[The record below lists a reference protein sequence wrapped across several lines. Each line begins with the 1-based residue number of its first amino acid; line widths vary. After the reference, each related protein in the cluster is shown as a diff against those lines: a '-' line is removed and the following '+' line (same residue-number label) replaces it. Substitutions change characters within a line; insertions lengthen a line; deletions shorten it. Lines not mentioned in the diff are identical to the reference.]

1 MDYNLFIRH
10 SMGVEN
16 RKDSAVFEE
25 RTLDAYRK
33 AFEARYEGSR
43 IPLQLGFHFVEMN
56 GGAYWRAL
64 DRFLTETCSKPDVAC
79 VSYAEALPMIGD
91 EKKAAEAASQ

>member
-16 RKDSAVFEE
+16 RRDSAVFEE
-25 RTLDAYRK
+25 RALAAYHA
-33 AFEARYEGSR
+33 AFDKQYSGDR

-64 DRFLTETCSKPDVAC
+64 DRFLTDTCKRPDVAC
-79 VSYAEALPMIGD
+79 VSYAEAL
-91 EKKAAEAASQ
+91 KCRS

>member
-1 MDYNLFIRH
+1 
-10 SMGVEN
+10 MGIEN
-16 RKDSAVFEE
+16 KKDSAVFEE

-33 AFEARYEGSR
+33 AFQKEYDGNR

-64 DRFLTETCSKPDVAC
+64 DRFLTETCSTPDVAC
-79 VSYAEALPMIGD
+79 VSYAEALPIIAKQ
-91 EKKAAEAASQ
+91 KKADRSAF